1 VRPAWFLNDASN
13 RLVGVF
19 WKEGDVMVLADLKGN
34 RFRVQPKTTIKQAVR
49 ILLSR
54 QEMIA

>member
-1 VRPAWFLNDASN
+1 M
-13 RLVGVF
+13 
-19 WKEGDVMVLADLKGN
+19 MVLADLKGH

-49 ILLSR
+49 ILLCR